1 IFLPCFFL
9 SRAARLPCLP
19 SFPTRRSS
27 DLLQAL
33 IAAGTP
39 VCTIFGKTWTLHV
52 TEVLRTTLEQNLVMI
67 EESVAFLRAAGKMVV
82 YDAEHFFDGYR
93 ADAGYALE
101 TLRAARRGG
110 AEVLVLCDTNGGS
123 LPWDVEATVREVAQ
137 AVPGARLGI
146 HVHDDTGCGV
156 A

>member
-82 YDAEHFFDGYR
+82 YDRSEEHTSELQSR
-93 ADAGYALE
+93 ENLVCRLLLE
-101 TLRAARRGG
+101 KKKK
-110 AEVLVLCDTNGGS
+110 
-123 LPWDVEATVREVAQ
+123 RE
-137 AVPGARLGI
+137 
-146 HVHDDTGCGV
+146 
-156 A
+156 